1 MLAGYLPFDDDPAN
15 PEGDNI
21 NLLYKYIVSTP
32 LTFPEYV
39 TPHARDLLRRIL
51 VPDPRKR
58 ADLFEVARHSW
69 LSEYSHVVG
78 FITSNTTTPADI
90 QDTAIRAP
98 DERSDGAPL
107 LARSASVREPTKTQK
122 PVPVVGELGRK
133 HGNVD
138 DADEIP
144 KATKDAKRRTLQVE
158 YVAPRQQ
165 TTRGEDA
172 SGSKPQSSS
181 GRRDRAGSQGGR
193 IDLDEVNKPLPPA
206 PAAVAKPKGSRAQR
220 EAGGYS
226 MPPPVRPNKDMPRA
240 VSDNAFMAPLLSN
253 SARPNTGGSMVSQGS
268 MGGRHYSQ
276 TAAPT
281 VATTTAHGRMS
292 QPMPSSSQSNGKR
305 YDGRNASGV
314 AQDDS
319 EDYGR
324 PSAQSGVPPKFA
336 RISGMDGPQSPPV
349 SQPMSQSSSQ
359 QGVLQAPQTGGAP
372 ERPGRSHKRS
382 STISSMTEKIFG
394 RKGSIFGGST
404 NAPQQEKT
412 GKKYPPVSYIGQ
424 LAGDGGQQQQ
434 GAQGGVRPRPSVD
447 SRRSMSFG
455 FGKKR
460 SGSVTGS
467 TGGDS
472 AQGSGRE
479 KPNRRF
485 SLLPGGFSFRAI
497 GLGKNDSY
505 DTQTATASEDGQFYE
520 SAPAPNAGSRERKT
534 PPIAEKQRR
543 PQTTGTWEPQ
553 PSRYSP
559 LQDQREAQKREQQL
573 QQQRGQQLY
582 DGTNEYDSRLVY
594 RPQTQGTGANDS
606 GNDSYQ
612 NLTRVGTQQ
621 AISQNASQRRQQEGH
636 GYDFD
641 DSRQGAGG
649 AKERRSNAAYDVGV
663 RPNQNGRGVL
673 QKNNRRF
680 VDAYGEEEGHGYGQQ
695 QSQTSGSSGAARK
708 VMDFFRRRGR
718 DRQNE

>member
-90 QDTAIRAP
+90 QDTTIREP
-98 DERSDGAPL
+98 DTRSDGAPL

-138 DADEIP
+138 DADDIP

-165 TTRGEDA
+165 TTRGEDMHT
-172 SGSKPQSSS
+172 KPQSSS
-181 GRRDRAGSQGGR
+181 GRRGDRA
-193 IDLDEVNKPLPPA
+193 DESDKPLPTAPA
-206 PAAVAKPKGSRAQR
+206 PAAKPKGSRSQR
-220 EAGGYS
+220 EAGGQS
-226 MPPPVRPNKDMPRA
+226 MPPPTRPNRDVPRA

-253 SARPNTGGSMVSQGS
+253 SIARPNTGGSMVSQGS

-292 QPMPSSSQSNGKR
+292 QPMPSTSQSNGAGRR

-314 AQDDS
+314 AQEDS
-319 EDYGR
+319 EDYVRGA
-324 PSAQSGVPPKFA
+324 SSQGIPPKFA
-336 RISGMDGPQSPPV
+336 RISGIDGQAPQSPTH
-349 SQPMSQSSSQ
+349 SQPMSVQSSQ
-359 QGVLQAPQTGGAP
+359 QGQLPQPQGAP
-372 ERPGRSHKRS
+372 ERPGRTHKRS

-394 RKGSIFGGST
+394 RKGSIFGSSA
-404 NAPQQEKT
+404 NAPAEKPA
-412 GKKYPPVSYIGQ
+412 KKYPPVSYTGQ
-424 LAGDGGQQQQ
+424 LASEGGQQQQ
-434 GAQGGVRPRPSVD
+434 GVRTRPSVD
-447 SRRSMSFG
+447 SRRSISFG

-460 SGSVTGS
+460 SGSVAGS

-479 KPNRRF
+479 KPAGRRF
-485 SLLPGGFSFRAI
+485 SLLPGGFSFRSI
-497 GLGKNDSY
+497 GLGKDTNY
-505 DTQTATASEDGQFYE
+505 DTQTATPSEDGQYYD
-520 SAPAPNAGSRERKT
+520 SAPAPVAGSRST

-543 PQTTGTWEPQ
+543 PQTTGAWQPQ

-559 LQDQREAQKREQQL
+559 LQDQRQVVAKD
-573 QQQRGQQLY
+573 QRGHQPF
-582 DGTNEYDSRLVY
+582 DGANDYESRPVY
-594 RPQTQGTGANDS
+594 RPQTGTGAGQSDYDSS
-606 GNDSYQ
+606 GN
-612 NLTRVGTQQ
+612 LARVGTQQ
-621 AISQNASQRRQQEGH
+621 QQRPQSQSQRRQQQGH

-641 DSRQGAGG
+641 DGRGQND
-649 AKERRSNAAYDVGV
+649 RRSNAAYEVGIK
-663 RPNQNGRGVL
+663 PNQNGGRGVL

-680 VDAYGEEEGHGYGQQ
+680 ADAYEEEGHYGGQQ
-695 QSQTSGSSGAARK
+695 ASQTSGSSGAARK